1 VTLKGTAVAAAPSE
15 AAALSS
21 VSNAFFY
28 DPATGTILLKVFDN
42 AALLAAKV
50 DF

>member
-1 VTLKGTAVAAAPSE
+1 LSALKALGAA
-15 AAALSS
+15 
-21 VSNAFFY
+21 SNAFFH